1 MLPHISPIHNHRE
14 DIGADYFPCGSQ
26 LVFHCSALF
35 RHCNSIYLLLLS
47 CGLLMLLTVKIL
59 KIRSLDKFELI
70 RFDGLIQAWIIFH
83 FCLQYL
89 IQLMWIVI
97 FETLRRTGDGF
108 SPKQKLDEIAGWRN
122 CCCSSEGTFCVL
134 WNISTFH
141 YLKCLLQI
149 ASKKYYH
156 QVQQTISNSSYFM
169 MLKSYLTWE
178 QFRVS

>member
-1 MLPHISPIHNHRE
+1 M
-14 DIGADYFPCGSQ
+14 
-26 LVFHCSALF
+26 
-35 RHCNSIYLLLLS
+35 
-47 CGLLMLLTVKIL
+47 
-59 KIRSLDKFELI
+59 KIRSSDRIELI
-70 RFDGLIQAWIIFH
+70 RFDGMISGLEAWIIFH

-97 FETLRRTGDGF
+97 FQTLRRTGDGF

-141 YLKCLLQI
+141 YLKCSLQI

>member
-14 DIGADYFPCGSQ
+14 DIGADYFPCVPLQCTVLPSQ
-26 LVFHCSALF
+26 F
-35 RHCNSIYLLLLS
+35 YLLLLS

-156 QVQQTISNSSYFM
+156 QVQQTISNSSYFLM
-169 MLKSYLTWE
+169 FKSYLTWE
-178 QFRVS
+178 RFRVS